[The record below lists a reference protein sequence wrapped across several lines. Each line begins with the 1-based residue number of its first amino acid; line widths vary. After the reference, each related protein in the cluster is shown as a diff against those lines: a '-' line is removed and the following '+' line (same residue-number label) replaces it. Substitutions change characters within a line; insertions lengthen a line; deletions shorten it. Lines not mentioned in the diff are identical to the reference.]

1 MVNKALL
8 IGINYL
14 TSNKYRLLSP
24 INDVNIMKDFLINYL
39 NYQEEDII
47 ILSDSPKIKENAS
60 FFNIVK
66 HIKLL
71 GEDLTSQDFLFMY
84 FSGHGGSIVDS
95 NGDEVDKKDEIFLPQ
110 DWQVSYIS
118 DDLFHSLM
126 NDFKS
131 KLFVMFDCC
140 NSGTM
145 CDLKFSYNIKDY
157 TSIDYLKKDNDD
169 MGEIICISS
178 CGENANTFE
187 KYITK
192 NLINEDTNKFYGE
205 FTIFFLHVLKSYL
218 EENLSFDKFT
228 YEDLINLMHHYI
240 HPLPKDK
247 DFSVSQQL
255 LHQNNYSNNL
265 KPYLGLSYKE
275 LKKETFFSSSS
286 SVDSLRFQDEGII
299 NSLKRKNESSLHHKV
314 LRQHRK
320 IDFLEKKNKILLERT
335 EKYISIINQHKMVNN
350 FGMIIN

>member
-14 TSNKYRLLSP
+14 TSNKYRLSSP
-24 INDVNIMKDFLINYL
+24 INDVNIIKDFLINYL

-71 GEDLTSQDFLFMY
+71 SEELSSQDFLFMY
-84 FSGHGGSIVDS
+84 FSGHGGTIVDS
-95 NGDEVDKKDEIFLPQ
+95 NSDEVDKKDEMFLPQ
-110 DWQVSYIS
+110 DWRVSYIS
-118 DDLFHSLM
+118 DDLLKSLLV
-126 NDFKS
+126 NYKC
-131 KLFVMFDCC
+131 KLFIMFDCC

-157 TSIDYLKKDNDD
+157 TSIDYLKKNNDD
-169 MGEIICISS
+169 ITEIICISA

-187 KYITK
+187 KYISK
-192 NLINEDTNKFYGE
+192 NLINTDINKFYGE
-205 FTIFFLHVLKSYL
+205 FTIFFLHILKSYL

-228 YEDLINLMHHYI
+228 YNDLLKLMHHFI
-240 HPLPKDK
+240 HPLQKDK
-247 DFSVSQQL
+247 EFSVSQQL
-255 LHQNNYSNNL
+255 LHQHNHSQNL
-265 KPYLGLSYKE
+265 KPFLGLSHKV
-275 LKKETFFSSSS
+275 LLNDIFFGSKSSI
-286 SVDSLRFQDEGII
+286 DSLRYQEEGTI
-299 NSLKRKNESSLHHKV
+299 NRLKKKNESSLSHKV

-320 IDFLEKKNKILLERT
+320 IDFLEKKNKILLDRT